1 MSARL
6 FIEGYEADTLG
17 DIDVEF
23 TFSVADITDIE
34 RRNTSFSKTLTL
46 PSTARNQQLFGN
58 IFDISVS
65 NDIFEGA
72 NIGQNFNPA
81 KQAKAQI
88 FLDNVKIFDGVLR
101 MSKINNLEGN
111 IVYEVNVFG
120 RLRDILDALGDK
132 TLAELDFS
140 SDEVISYDHI
150 WNRTNIEASWT
161 RTEWVEGAQNYVYPL
176 VDYGLSSNMVTFPFK
191 NFKPAVFVTEI
202 LKRIFDEAGF
212 TIQEPNFFKSF
223 NFRKLILVTAE
234 EKITK
239 EETTLLNQTT
249 NLFDQQVTT
258 VPTFLQVLTFNNV
271 LASGFS
277 INLAANRFTWT
288 KSQILNTGLNF
299 NARIV
304 FQALQVPTVNTWTVN
319 VRRNGPVILSDTRTV
334 NLAQVGQPFIWDVEI
349 SGGVTLSPNDFFE
362 VELTGLAV
370 NAGTNIQTR
379 VVINPGG
386 VFQIGNTVPTAVEL
400 EEGDEMEIRYTMP
413 KSMKQRDFLKSI
425 ITMHNLYITQDRLQT
440 NVLEIVPY
448 NDFYKAFKNEALD
461 WSDKLDQSQEI
472 TITPLSE
479 LSAKEYRFSFDDDQ
493 DYWSTFYKTK
503 FNQGYGES
511 RTIIDNDFVLE
522 TKSVKVVFGAP
533 VMREQ
538 TAGQVMVHLYKIER
552 TTTLGFAGKT
562 PDNFKPRVVFF
573 APDQPALIPWQIQY
587 ESALITYNTYP
598 YAGHLD
604 NPINAVTDV
613 LFAAPREVLFSIGNY
628 PENSNLYTTYYKQL
642 IDSIGDRNSRL
653 VEGYMYLTPTD
664 ISNLD
669 FRKIIKL
676 GNHFFQLQKVDKY
689 NPMANGLSKVSLFK
703 ILGDLQPEDFDF
715 ILLENDSYMLQ
726 ENGVNKFYI

>member
-6 FIEGYEADTLG
+6 FIEGFEADTLG

-88 FLDNVKIFDGVLR
+88 FLDNVKIYDGVMR
-101 MSKINNLEGN
+101 MMKINNLEGN
-111 IVYEVNVFG
+111 IVYEVNMFG
-120 RLRDILDALGDK
+120 RLRDILHELGDL
-132 TLAELDFS
+132 TLGDLDFS
-140 SDEVISYDHI
+140 GPNVISYDHV
-150 WNRTNIEASWT
+150 WNQENIEASWE
-161 RTEWVEGAQNYVYPL
+161 RTEWVEGEQNYVYPL
-176 VDYGLSSNMVTFPFK
+176 VDYGNSPDMITFPIE
-191 NFKPAVFVTEI
+191 NFKPAVFVSEI
-202 LKRIFDEAGF
+202 LKRIFDQAGF
-212 TIQEPNFFKSF
+212 TIVAPIFSSF
-223 NFRKLILVTAE
+223 YFRRLILITAE
-234 EKITK
+234 RSITK
-239 EETTLLNQTT
+239 EATKLLEQSSSFYTDSTGSDTTFSHILQFSNIEADGFTI
-249 NLFDQQVTT
+249 NPAGD
-258 VPTFLQVLTFNNV
+258 TFTWNKPQSINTGLTFNAKVSFVATQAQVWNV
-271 LASGFS
+271 WNMRVL
-277 INLAANRFTWT
+277 IN
-288 KSQILNTGLNF
+288 G
-299 NARIV
+299 V
-304 FQALQVPTVNTWTVN
+304 EDLQSSVN
-319 VRRNGPVILSDTRTV
+319 VRLENIGDTF
-334 NLAQVGQPFIWDVEI
+334 NWDVEI
-349 SGGVTLSPNDFFE
+349 AGPVTLVNGDE
-362 VELTGLAV
+362 YQIQLTGEV
-370 NAGTNIQTR
+370 F
-379 VVINPGG
+379 GG
-386 VFQIGNTVPTAVEL
+386 LGGSLETDVFIEADSIFQIGNTVPVSVEL
-400 EEGDEMEIRYTMP
+400 EEGDLMKIQYTLP
-413 KSMKQRDFLKSI
+413 KSMKQRDFFKSI
-425 ITMHNLYITQDRLQT
+425 ISMYNLYVTQDRLQT
-440 NVLEIVPY
+440 NVLEIIPY
-448 NDFYKAFKNEALD
+448 NEFYQSFKNEALD
-461 WSDKLDQSQEI
+461 WSDKLDYSQEI
-472 TITPLSE
+472 SITPLSE
-479 LSAKEYRFSFDDDQ
+479 LSAKEYRFTFDDDT

-503 FNQGYGES
+503 FNQAYGES
-511 RTIIDNDFVLE
+511 RTIIPNDFELD
-522 TKSVKVVFGAP
+522 TKTVKVVFAPP

-538 TAGQVMVHLYKIER
+538 IAGQIMVHIYKVEL

-562 PDNFKPRVVFF
+562 PDNFKPRIAYF
-573 APDQPALIPWQIQY
+573 APNQPTLTPWYIAFQGGA
-587 ESALITYNTYP
+587 ETYNTYP

-604 NPINAVTDV
+604 NPIEPITDV
-613 LFAAPREVLFSIGNY
+613 LFAAPQEVYFSTGIY
-628 PENSNLYTTYYKQL
+628 PENTNLYTTYYDQL
-642 IDSIGDRNSRL
+642 ISSIGDRNSRL